1 MEVLV
6 LRNTKKPKMAS
17 SNSSPSTNTP
27 RTPSPEPASRF
38 LAGGGT
44 RSPNY
49 PEQAVVPDGWPAS
62 RPCLPHEISLQD
74 LSKEEI
80 AAGTWTVRQMY
91 DYLWYLRDFCN
102 QKESEPS
109 ICIPRVFSN
118 ITEARVRAIFNRL
131 GFGELQQIDM
141 VAREN
146 DRGETF
152 NRVFVHFKSWNTDN
166 TDNTDFDGTNEA
178 ELINAFIERNE
189 DTIRAR
195 FDLIIGK
202 QVKLVYDDPWF
213 WKMSASRSVRPEER
227 LRKQRSRPKPRLD
240 WNGN

>member
-1 MEVLV
+1 
-6 LRNTKKPKMAS
+6 MAF
-17 SNSSPSTNTP
+17 SNSPNTQAPSP
-27 RTPSPEPASRF
+27 RTPSPEPAPRF
-38 LAGGGT
+38 LADGGS

-49 PEQAVVPDGWPAS
+49 PEPAVVPDGLPNC
-62 RPCLPHEISLQD
+62 RPVLPHEIDLQD

-91 DYLWYLRDFCN
+91 NYLWYLRDFCN
-102 QKESEPS
+102 QKASEPS

-118 ITEARVRAIFNRL
+118 ISEARVRAIFNRL
-131 GFGELQQIDM
+131 GFGELDQIDM

-146 DRGETF
+146 DRGETY
-152 NRVFVHFKSWNTDN
+152 NRVFVHFKHWNTDL
-166 TDNTDFDGTNEA
+166 DNTHFDGTNED

-195 FDLIIGK
+195 FDLITGK

-213 WKMSASRSVRPEER
+213 WKMSASRSERPEDR
-227 LRKQRSRPKPRLD
+227 KRKQRSRPKPRLD
-240 WNGN
+240 WNGH